1 MKKNCDFYMD
11 KFFALDKNERLPA
24 SLTVHLFFCRNCGN
38 FVRKFSLLEKKCSKE
53 NMKKIS
59 ATQKMLLK

>member
-24 SLTVHLFFCRNCGN
+24 SLTAGKKMFQGKHEKN
-38 FVRKFSLLEKKCSKE
+38 FMRLKKCC
-53 NMKKIS
+53 
-59 ATQKMLLK
+59 